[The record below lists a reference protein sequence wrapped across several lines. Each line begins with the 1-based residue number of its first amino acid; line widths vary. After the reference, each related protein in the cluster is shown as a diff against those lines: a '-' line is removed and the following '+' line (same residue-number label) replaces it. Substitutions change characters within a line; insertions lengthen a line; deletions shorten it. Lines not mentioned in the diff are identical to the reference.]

1 MNGLIQKLKR
11 NNIMISKKQIAL
23 IEFYKNM
30 AQNGYETKDSNHV
43 AVAFSDM
50 EIRAFKDHV
59 KPLFNNFQVKT
70 LLDYGCGGSN
80 YENVG
85 FFQDQSAKTFF
96 ELQNVYLY
104 EPARN
109 IDQRRQA
116 DAVVCFDVLEHIF
129 ISDVPRVIRELFTL
143 CEKLL
148 IVNVACYPA
157 RALLPNGENA
167 HITVR
172 PPLWWKG
179 IFDAIAIEFPN
190 INVQLFC
197 STGWR
202 KVESFKLFKATD
214 WQEYDGFVVP
224 L

>member
-1 MNGLIQKLKR
+1 MNKQFTETSRKQTELIQL
-11 NNIMISKKQIAL
+11 
-23 IEFYKNM
+23 YTTM
-30 AQNGYETKDSNHV
+30 AQNGYQTRDDQHIK
-43 AVAFSDM
+43 VAFSDM
-50 EIRAFKDHV
+50 EIRAFKGPVQTLFRDFNV
-59 KPLFNNFQVKT
+59 KS

-80 YENVG
+80 YESPG
-85 FFQDQSAKTFF
+85 FSEDQCAKDFF
-96 ELQNVYLY
+96 NLSQVSLY

-109 IDQRRQA
+109 IDQRTKS

-129 ISDVPRVIRELFTL
+129 ISDLPRIVHELFSL
-143 CEKLL
+143 AEKLL
-148 IVNVACYPA
+148 VVNVACYSA

-179 IFDAIAIEFPN
+179 LFDCIAIEYPDVA
-190 INVQLFC
+190 VQLYC

-202 KVESFKLFKATD
+202 KVQACQLYKASQ
-214 WQEYDGFVVP
+214 WQEQAGFVVP

>member
-1 MNGLIQKLKR
+1 MAE
-11 NNIMISKKQIAL
+11 MDASKKQIEL
-23 IEFYKNM
+23 IHLYTEM
-30 AQNGYETKDSNHV
+30 ASKGYQTNDGQHV
-43 AVAFSDM
+43 SVAFSDM
-50 EIRAFKDHV
+50 EIRTFKDHV

-96 ELQNVYLY
+96 ELSDVYLY
-104 EPARN
+104 EPSRN
-109 IDQRRQA
+109 IDQRRQV

-172 PPLWWKG
+172 PSLWWKG
-179 IFDAIAIEFPN
+179 TFDAIAVEFPDV
-190 INVQLFC
+190 NVQLFC
-197 STGWR
+197 STGFR
-202 KVESFKLFKATD
+202 KVEAFKLFNTAD
-214 WQEYDGFVVP
+214 WQSQDGFVVP
-224 L
+224 LA

>member
-1 MNGLIQKLKR
+1 MT
-11 NNIMISKKQIAL
+11 SKKQLAL
-23 IEFYKNM
+23 IELYSEM
-30 AQNGYETKDSNHV
+30 AADGYRTSDDQHV

-50 EIRAFKDHV
+50 EIRAFKDLI

-80 YENVG
+80 YENAG

-96 ELQNVYLY
+96 ELSDVYLY

-116 DAVVCFDVLEHIF
+116 DAVVCFDVLEHVF
-129 ISDVPRVIRELFTL
+129 IADVPRVIRELFTL
-143 CEKLL
+143 ANKLL
-148 IVNVACYPA
+148 IINVACYSA

-172 PPLWWKG
+172 PPFWWKG
-179 IFDAIAIEFPN
+179 MFDCIAIEFPN
-190 INVQLFC
+190 IRVQLWC

-202 KVESFKLFKATD
+202 KVEEFKVFKTSEWLEQD
-214 WQEYDGFVVP
+214 NFVVNI
-224 L
+224 